1 MKNLILLLVL
11 ICSSAFAVQVPVP
24 EFAKYINDLTGTL
37 TREEVSTLTSQIKTL
52 TQKSHAQLIV
62 LVVET
67 TGDETIEQYAT
78 RVFERWQP
86 GHKNLDDGILLVV
99 AWQDHT
105 VHIEIGYG
113 LEGILTDAQSG
124 QIIRNSIIPAFKKG
138 DLAVGLQQGIGDIE
152 TRLSENDLV
161 NNTSPD
167 HPLPF
172 SGWWALL
179 VWAIVLTFISARGY
193 VKTLG
198 VICFAAIILAFVLPI
213 AGYSGSWGV
222 LATLLCFATPFLV
235 GATH

>member
-113 LEGILTDAQSG
+113 LEGILT
-124 QIIRNSIIPAFKKG
+124 
-138 DLAVGLQQGIGDIE
+138 
-152 TRLSENDLV
+152 LSLI
-161 NNTSPD
+161 
-167 HPLPF
+167 H
-172 SGWWALL
+172 
-179 VWAIVLTFISARGY
+179 I
-193 VKTLG
+193 
-198 VICFAAIILAFVLPI
+198 
-213 AGYSGSWGV
+213 
-222 LATLLCFATPFLV
+222 
-235 GATH
+235 

>member
-1 MKNLILLLVL
+1 M
-11 ICSSAFAVQVPVP
+11 
-24 EFAKYINDLTGTL
+24 
-37 TREEVSTLTSQIKTL
+37 
-52 TQKSHAQLIV
+52 

-172 SGWWALL
+172 SGWWAL
-179 VWAIVLTFISARGY
+179 FS
-193 VKTLG
+193 LG
-198 VICFAAIILAFVLPI
+198 DSTDVYFCQRICQN
-213 AGYSGSWGV
+213 AGSD
-222 LATLLCFATPFLV
+222 LLCCHNTGLC
-235 GATH
+235 TSHRWI